1 MQKLYNFVSG
11 SYVHLKWLALQKEL
25 YPEQQPREL
34 QRLTDV
40 RWACRY
46 MACRN
51 LRDRLPAVVK
61 VLQDIALENSDDRSV
76 DARGILSQIDV
87 HFIGLLVIFCK
98 VLGDA
103 KYLSDM
109 LQSSSLDL
117 ARVDDLVGALT
128 DTLQNYRS
136 ERFFGELWKEVEE
149 IVEHCKISVQ
159 TVCKRQPK
167 TSLRRHDSLIMSTV
181 GQKISNQSYGES
193 FQRAIF
199 YQMLDSLT
207 AELQKSFSK

>member
-1 MQKLYNFVSG
+1 
-11 SYVHLKWLALQKEL
+11 
-25 YPEQQPREL
+25 
-34 QRLTDV
+34 
-40 RWACRY
+40 

-51 LRDRLPAVVK
+51 LRDRLPAVLK

-117 ARVDDLVGALT
+117 ARVEDLVGALT
-128 DTLQNYRS
+128 DTLQ
-136 ERFFGELWKEVEE
+136 K
-149 IVEHCKISVQ
+149 
-159 TVCKRQPK
+159 
-167 TSLRRHDSLIMSTV
+167 
-181 GQKISNQSYGES
+181 
-193 FQRAIF
+193 
-199 YQMLDSLT
+199 
-207 AELQKSFSK
+207 LQK

>member
-1 MQKLYNFVSG
+1 M
-11 SYVHLKWLALQKEL
+11 
-25 YPEQQPREL
+25 
-34 QRLTDV
+34 
-40 RWACRY
+40 
-46 MACRN
+46 
-51 LRDRLPAVVK
+51 
-61 VLQDIALENSDDRSV
+61 
-76 DARGILSQIDV
+76 
-87 HFIGLLVIFCK
+87 
-98 VLGDA
+98 LGDA

-117 ARVDDLVGALT
+117 ARVEDLVGALT

-136 ERFFGELWKEVEE
+136 ERLFGELWKEVEE

-199 YQMLDSLT
+199 YQMLGSLT